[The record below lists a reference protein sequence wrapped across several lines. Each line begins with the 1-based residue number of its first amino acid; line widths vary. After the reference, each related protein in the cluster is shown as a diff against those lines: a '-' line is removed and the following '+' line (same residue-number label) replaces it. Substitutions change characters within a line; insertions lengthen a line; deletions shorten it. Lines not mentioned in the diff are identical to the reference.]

1 MSCWTRELFLS
12 AMARAVSRSI
22 SEAHFDPENSKL
34 KSRAGEKE
42 NSVGVVL
49 LLMFVVVGVGVG
61 VVVVEG
67 WWWCWG

>member
-12 AMARAVSRSI
+12 AMARAVSRRI
-22 SEAHFDPENSKL
+22 SDAHFPENSKL

-42 NSVGVVL
+42 KSVAEVV
-49 LLMFVVVGVGVG
+49 LMFVVVV

-67 WWWCWG
+67 WWPWWGG